1 MTNSPDLTAIRAAAL
16 QIYADEAE
24 GDPRE
29 PPALIPMLPIP
40 LALPISFPVE
50 ALQSRD
56 LVLSSS
62 MRDRTPRRGRTESE
76 GRPSRVSEPS
86 SVFARRDKP
95 IEEQMVAYGP
105 ARNSGWGIQGD
116 TKEQLAKRNADL
128 LQEIADMRGSQNLWA
143 ERAEQMF
150 ALQKERFE

>member
-1 MTNSPDLTAIRAAAL
+1 MEPMTNSPDMTAIMAAAL

-50 ALQSRD
+50 ALHSRD

-76 GRPSRVSEPS
+76 GRP
-86 SVFARRDKP
+86 
-95 IEEQMVAYGP
+95 
-105 ARNSGWGIQGD
+105 
-116 TKEQLAKRNADL
+116 L
-128 LQEIADMRGSQNLWA
+128 
-143 ERAEQMF
+143 
-150 ALQKERFE
+150 